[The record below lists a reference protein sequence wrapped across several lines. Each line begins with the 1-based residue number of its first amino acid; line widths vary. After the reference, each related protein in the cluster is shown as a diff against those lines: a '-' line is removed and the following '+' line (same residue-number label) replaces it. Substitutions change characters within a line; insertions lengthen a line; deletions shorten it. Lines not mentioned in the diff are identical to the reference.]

1 MIESLT
7 ETPFAEGVQR
17 ASLAGVPVLWADAPD
32 PFVGALMFRVGRVD
46 ETLCNAGLT
55 HLVEHLALSAIE
67 RGQFQYN
74 GHVEPAVT
82 VFFASG
88 TRDEVLQYLS
98 GISSALRA
106 LPLDRLEGEKRILRS
121 EASMTAGNVD
131 TWLLALR
138 FGAAGYGLVH
148 HAELGLDWV
157 TRDEVADWA
166 QKRFTADNAVIW
178 LTGKPPESLANF
190 DLVPGTRVPP
200 PAPEPIPSLK
210 LPAHLGN
217 GAGRVALSVTGERS
231 AMIHAGF
238 LIALERAHGRLRR
251 DEAVSYAPGGSY
263 LPLDGRIVHVMISA
277 DCKDQDAGLVQDE
290 LLRILDD
297 LGEHGPTEK
306 ELEWDRSM
314 LERALSEKTWAHSA
328 LDVGSRDTLMGIES
342 PDRNQLLREREEL
355 TPAGVATAIA
365 EALESLLVLSPPA
378 APKTGIRPRVEYSA
392 DNTELVEGTR
402 YEPSS
407 AGREVGQTSDLIVGE
422 RGLSHVAAGGADVM
436 SWLFDE
442 SVAGIRLVSGGLTVV
457 GREGSWVTIYPRL
470 YNAGDAALSRIES
483 GLGAARIVPLNA
495 RESELQPL
503 IVRELGDTIAFLGP
517 EIDGLP
523 GLLGDTEEIRSIA
536 SAWKGQYRGVLA
548 VTSARL
554 LFLFQRNGEKE
565 LFEMP
570 LSEIGIATKGLRT
583 KRLVASHDGATTEF
597 HAIEPRGRIQEI
609 NAALAEPART

>member
-1 MIESLT
+1 M
-7 ETPFAEGVQR
+7 
-17 ASLAGVPVLWADAPD
+17 LWADAPD

-46 ETLCNAGLT
+46 ETLRNGGLT

-67 RGQFQYN
+67 RGQFQFN

-82 VFFASG
+82 VFYASG

-98 GISSALRA
+98 GISTALRA

-121 EASMTAGNVD
+121 EASMTASNVD

-148 HAELGLDWV
+148 HGELGLDWV
-157 TRDEVADWA
+157 TRDEVAAWA
-166 QKRFTADNAVIW
+166 QKWFTADNAVLW
-178 LTGKPPESLANF
+178 LTGKPPESLADF
-190 DLVPGTRVPP
+190 ELAPGTRIPP

-210 LPAHLGN
+210 LPAHLGT
-217 GAGRVALSVTGERS
+217 GAGRVALSVTGLRS
-231 AMIHAGF
+231 TMIHAGF

-251 DEAVSYAPGGSY
+251 DEAVSYAPGGTY
-263 LPLDGRIVHVMISA
+263 LPLDGRVVHMTLGA

-290 LLRILDD
+290 LLKILDD
-297 LGEHGPTEK
+297 LGEHGPTQK

-314 LERALSEKTWAHSA
+314 LERTLSEKTWAHSA
-328 LDVGSRDTLMGIES
+328 LDIGARHTLMGIES

-355 TPAGVATAIA
+355 TPASVAKAVA
-365 EALESLLVLSPPA
+365 DALESLLVLSPPT

-402 YEPSS
+402 YVPSS
-407 AGREVGQTSDLIVGE
+407 KGREVGQTGDLVVGE
-422 RGLSHVAAGGADVM
+422 SGLSHVAGVSHDVM

-457 GREGSWVTIYPRL
+457 GREGSWLTIYPHHFKS
-470 YNAGDAALSRIES
+470 GDVALSTIEA
-483 GLGAARIVPLNA
+483 GLGDERIVPLSA
-495 RESELQPL
+495 RESELQRV
-503 IVRELGDTIAFLGP
+503 IVGELGDLIALLGP

-523 GLLGDTEEIRSIA
+523 GILGDTEEIRSVA
-536 SAWKGQYRGVLA
+536 SALRHQYRGVLA

-554 LFLFQRNGEKE
+554 LFIFQRNGEKE
-565 LFEMP
+565 LFEKP
-570 LSEIGIATKGLRT
+570 LSGISVAQKGLRT
-583 KRLVASHDGATTEF
+583 KRLVVSHDGETTEF
-597 HAIEPRGRIQEI
+597 NAIEPRGRIQEI
-609 NAALAEPART
+609 NAALPESART

>member
-1 MIESLT
+1 M
-7 ETPFAEGVQR
+7 
-17 ASLAGVPVLWADAPD
+17 LWADAPD

-46 ETLCNAGLT
+46 ETLRIAGLT
-55 HLVEHLALSAIE
+55 HLVEHLALSEIE

-82 VFFASG
+82 VFYASG
-88 TRDEVLQYLS
+88 TRDEVLRYLS
-98 GISSALRA
+98 AISSALRA

-121 EASMTAGNVD
+121 EASMTASNVD

-157 TRDEVADWA
+157 ARDEVAAWA
-166 QKRFTADNAVIW
+166 QKWFTAHNAVIW
-178 LTGKPPESLANF
+178 LTGEPPESLADF
-190 DLVPGTRVPP
+190 ELPPGAHVPP
-200 PAPEPIPSLK
+200 PAPEPIPSLE

-217 GAGRVALSVTGERS
+217 GAGRVALSVTGQRS

-263 LPLDGRIVHVMISA
+263 LPLDGRIVHMTISA

-290 LLRILDD
+290 LLTILDD

-314 LERALSEKTWAHSA
+314 LQRALSEKTWAHSA
-328 LDVGSRDTLMGIES
+328 LDIGSRDTLMGVES
-342 PDRNQLLREREEL
+342 LDRSQLLKEREEL
-355 TPAGVATAIA
+355 TPARIAKAVA
-365 EALESLLVLSPPA
+365 EALETLLVLSPPA

-392 DNTELVEGTR
+392 DNTKLVEGTR
-402 YEPSS
+402 YVPSS
-407 AGREVGQTSDLIVGE
+407 KGREVGQTSDLVVGE
-422 RGLSHVAAGGADVM
+422 SGLSHVAGVSHDVM

-470 YNAGDAALSRIES
+470 FKSGDVALSSIEA
-483 GLGAARIVPLNA
+483 GLGEERIVPLSA
-495 RESELQPL
+495 SESELQQV
-503 IVRELGDTIAFLGP
+503 IVRELGDLIAFVGP
-517 EIDGLP
+517 EIDGLH
-523 GLLGDTEEIRSIA
+523 GVLGDTEELRSIA
-536 SAWKGQYRGVLA
+536 SAVKGQFRGVLA
-548 VTSARL
+548 VTGARL
-554 LFLFQRNGEKE
+554 LFLFQRDGEKE
-565 LFEMP
+565 LFEKP
-570 LSEIGIATKGLRT
+570 LSGISVAQKGIRT
-583 KRLVASHDGATTEF
+583 KRLVVSHDGETTEF
-597 HAIEPRGRIQEI
+597 HGIEPRGRIQEI
-609 NAALAEPART
+609 NAALSEPE